1 MILRPTISSFFSEW
15 QFLGL
20 DPSFEDAHGKTIP
33 YDSDIRH
40 DKRAFTV
47 QREEFDRLHGFYFE
61 DLEVGMN
68 AEVTKV
74 ITEADVEAFADLSGD
89 LNPLHLNEEFAKRT
103 RVEGRVVH
111 GMVSASLLST
121 IVGYKLPGPGCL
133 WMSQTLRFLRP
144 VRIGDRVR
152 ARGSIVELIAAKQ
165 RARMEMICRVGE
177 ENVIDGEALVWV
189 PSAYST

>member
-1 MILRPTISSFFSEW
+1 M
-15 QFLGL
+15 
-20 DPSFEDAHGKTIP
+20 
-33 YDSDIRH
+33 
-40 DKRAFTV
+40 

-68 AEVTKV
+68 AEVNKV
-74 ITEADVEAFADLSGD
+74 ITEANVKAFADLSGD
-89 LNPLHLNEEFAKRT
+89 VNPLHLDEEFAKRT
-103 RVEGRVVH
+103 RMEGRVVH

-133 WMSQTLRFLRP
+133 WLSQTLRFLHP

-152 ARGSIVELIAAKQ
+152 ARGSIVELITAKQ
-165 RARMEMICRVGE
+165 QARMEMICRVE
-177 ENVIDGEALVWV
+177 KRNVIEGEALVWV

>member
-1 MILRPTISSFFSEW
+1 M
-15 QFLGL
+15 
-20 DPSFEDAHGKTIP
+20 
-33 YDSDIRH
+33 
-40 DKRAFTV
+40 

-74 ITEADVEAFADLSGD
+74 ISEADVQAFADLSGD
-89 LNPLHLNEEFAKRT
+89 MNPLHLDEEFAKHTRT
-103 RVEGRVVH
+103 GGRVVH

-133 WMSQTLRFLRP
+133 WMAQTLRFLQP

-152 ARGSIVELIAAKQ
+152 ARGSIVEIMADKQ
-165 RARMEMICRVGE
+165 RVRMEMTCQVE
-177 ENVIDGEALVWV
+177 EQNVIEGEALLWV
-189 PSAYST
+189 PSRHAAESKRDLQ